1 MEFLSADEVRARQA
15 EVGQALD
22 RLLHSKALVGKPG
35 SAQWRLL
42 HACFERVLRPETPS
56 DFDGLDKTRAAQL
69 KFEVQDGLRRFYLAH
84 GGSSP
89 MTLTLLHRADLARY
103 RVPDGDSYPDVAAYC
118 LMVREPAR
126 DESLPGAGRLV
137 VSFLERVVA
146 EAAEAEFR
154 TYLALPDLRPDL
166 LAPWLTEGGPASSQ
180 VLARA
185 TLRRSQGWV
194 LGNPMNPSTHRV
206 LSVRV
211 RRVGDDVSTISSLQ
225 YWHLRWWCPRLRDY
239 VYAFR
244 ETSRQTHVLK
254 RLGEDWKLDQTSRPD
269 QKA

>member
-1 MEFLSADEVRARQA
+1 MEFLSAGEVRARQD
-15 EVGQALD
+15 EVGQALE

-42 HACFERVLRPETPS
+42 HACFERVLHPEAHS

-69 KFEVQDGLRRFYLAH
+69 KFEVQDRLRRFYLAH
-84 GGSSP
+84 GTSSP
-89 MTLTLLHRADLARY
+89 LTLSLLHRADLARY
-103 RVPDGDSYPDVAAYC
+103 RVPDGDSYPGVAAYC

-126 DESLPGAGRLV
+126 DESLPGAGKILA
-137 VSFLERVVA
+137 SYLERVVA

-166 LAPWLTEGGPASSQ
+166 LAPWLTETGPASSQ
-180 VLARA
+180 ILARA
-185 TLRRSQGWV
+185 TMRRSQGWV
-194 LGNPMNPSTHRV
+194 LANPMNPSTHRM

-211 RRVGDDVSTISSLQ
+211 RRVGAEEAALSSLQ

-254 RLGEDWKLDQTSRPD
+254 RLSEDWKLDSTSRPD